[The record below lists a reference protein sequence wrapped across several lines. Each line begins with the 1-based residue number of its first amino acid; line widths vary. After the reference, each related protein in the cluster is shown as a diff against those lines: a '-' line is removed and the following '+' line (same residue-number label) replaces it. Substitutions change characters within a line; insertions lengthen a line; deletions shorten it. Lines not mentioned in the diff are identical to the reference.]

1 MKIGF
6 TVPQNGAQNAEFAT
20 IPQYAKTLE
29 DLGAASLWVSDRLL
43 APVHPIVNYPGADGI
58 PARFRAVLDPLALLS
73 AIGTL
78 TTRVEIGTNILQA
91 PLYPPI
97 LLARTLT
104 TIDVITSGRLVAGF
118 GVGFSPEEFAA
129 VNVPKRER
137 GRRLDE
143 CLDILD
149 RYWTDNPVDYA
160 GEYWTIPA
168 TYVERKPVRKPP
180 VYLAAISPAALN
192 RVARRADGW
201 LPVAYPGQPLDNVRD
216 GLDVIRVAA
225 AEAGRDPAGI
235 KVIVSL
241 NPQAGTTVDAV
252 LTAIEEADKLGVDHV
267 IVTASRALDDPA
279 ASLAFA
285 CEVLERAR

>member
-6 TVPQNGAQNAEFAT
+6 SLPQNGAQNAQFAT

-43 APVHPIVNYPGADGI
+43 APVHPTVSYPGTDGI

-73 AIGTL
+73 AIGAI
-78 TTRVEIGTNILQA
+78 TTQVEIGTNILQA

-104 TIDVITSGRLVAGF
+104 TIDVITGGRLITGF

-129 VNVPKRER
+129 VNVPMRER

-149 RYWTDNPVDYA
+149 RYWKDNPVEYA
-160 GEYWTIPA
+160 GEHWTIPS

-180 VYLAAISPAALN
+180 VYLAAISPAALD

-201 LPVAYPGQPLDNVRD
+201 LPVAFPGQPLDDIRA
-216 GLDVIRVAA
+216 GLDGIRAA
-225 AEAGRDPAGI
+225 AAKAGRDPAGI

-241 NPQAGTTVDAV
+241 NPQPGTTVDAV
-252 LTAIEEADKLGVDHV
+252 LAAIEDADKLGVDHV
-267 IVTASRALDDPA
+267 VVTASRALERQAD
-279 ASLAFA
+279 SLEFA
-285 CEVLERAR
+285 REVLERAF